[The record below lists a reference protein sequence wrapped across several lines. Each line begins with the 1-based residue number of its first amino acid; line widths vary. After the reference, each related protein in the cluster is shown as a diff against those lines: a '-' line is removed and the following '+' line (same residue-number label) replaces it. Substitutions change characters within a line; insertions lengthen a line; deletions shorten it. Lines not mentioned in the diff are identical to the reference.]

1 MKHIMLVD
9 DDTCII
15 EMLRELL
22 EKEGY
27 SVTAA
32 YSGSEALL
40 AIPKR
45 RPDLILLDLMLPGL
59 SGEEVLSKIQG
70 IPAIIISAKDNIDD
84 KVSVLLG
91 GAADYLTKP
100 FDPRELLARI
110 TVALRNAATSGQA
123 PVLTYENIFM
133 DTAQHLVTVEKTP
146 IKLTKTEFSI
156 LKLLLINQTQI
167 IPKSTMLERLSLDT
181 PDCMESSLKV
191 HISNL
196 RKKLKNADPF
206 HRDFIEAVWGI
217 GFKLTGAPE

>member
-1 MKHIMLVD
+1 MKHIMLID

-110 TVALRNAATSGQA
+110 TVALRNAAVSGQA
-123 PVLTYENIFM
+123 PVLTYENISM
-133 DTAQHLVTVEKTP
+133 DIAQHLVTVEKTP

-167 IPKSTMLERLSLDT
+167 IPKSTMLERLSLDL
-181 PDCMESSLKV
+181 SLI
-191 HISNL
+191 HI
-196 RKKLKNADPF
+196 
-206 HRDFIEAVWGI
+206 
-217 GFKLTGAPE
+217 